1 MSLALGF
8 VILAGVVVN
17 NSILI
22 VHQTLNFLKDPT
34 RGLETPDEAIAA
46 SVETRVRPILMSA
59 LTSVGGMIPLVLLPG
74 SGSELYRGLGSV
86 VLGGLMF
93 STLFTLILV
102 PKDERDRLAFD
113 YLDEL
118 RDALRTAANEAPS
131 FPDRFEAEV
140 WLTDMSQRLARQ
152 VRDPQERI
160 RILTLVHLE
169 ATRVKLPPELI
180 LAVIEVESNFDRYAI
195 SVAGAIGL
203 MQIMPFWL
211 DEIGR
216 PNDNLLHIDT
226 NLRYGCTILRF
237 YYDKEQ
243 GDLRRALG
251 RYNGSLGKRKYPNKV
266 IDKLSR
272 KWFQA

>member
-1 MSLALGF
+1 MEIFARIGVIALLAAL
-8 VILAGVVVN
+8 LLPAGVRADEGP
-17 NSILI
+17 
-22 VHQTLNFLKDPT
+22 DP
-34 RGLETPDEAIAA
+34 
-46 SVETRVRPILMSA
+46 
-59 LTSVGGMIPLVLLPG
+59 
-74 SGSELYRGLGSV
+74 
-86 VLGGLMF
+86 
-93 STLFTLILV
+93 
-102 PKDERDRLAFD
+102 
-113 YLDEL
+113 EL
-118 RDALRTAANEAPS
+118 REILRAAANDTDS

-140 WLTDMSQRLARQ
+140 WLTDMSRRLARQ
-152 VRDPQERI
+152 VEDPEERI
-160 RILTLVHLE
+160 EILTLVHYE
-169 ATRVKLPPELI
+169 ASRVELPPELI

-216 PNDNLLHIDT
+216 PKDNLLHIDT

-237 YYDKEQ
+237 YYDKED

-266 IDKLSR
+266 IDKLSE